1 VRAILLGILAIL
13 TVAAMA
19 ACGGSKMPTSPTG
32 TVVVTGDVARG
43 TGTVQFL
50 RVEEGFFAIRG
61 DDGVTYDPTNL
72 PTGFQ
77 RDGLRVRF
85 EARIR
90 HDLGGTHMV
99 GPIVDVISITAN

>member
-1 VRAILLGILAIL
+1 MRATLVGILAIL

-19 ACGGSKMPTSPTG
+19 ACGGSKTPTSPTG
-32 TVVVTGDVARG
+32 TVVVTGDVVRG
-43 TGTVQFL
+43 TGTVRFL
-50 RVEEGFFAIRG
+50 RVEGGFFAIRG

-72 PTGFQ
+72 PIGFQ
-77 RDGLRVRF
+77 RDGLGVRF

-90 HDLGGTHMV
+90 RDLGGTHMV

>member
-1 VRAILLGILAIL
+1 M
-13 TVAAMA
+13 AAVLI
-19 ACGGSKMPTSPTG
+19 ACGGPKTPTSPSG
-32 TVVVTGDVARG
+32 TVVVTGDVVRG

-50 RVEEGFFAIRG
+50 SVEGGFFAIRG

-72 PTGFQ
+72 PSGFQ
-77 RDGLRVRF
+77 RAGLRVRF

-90 HDLGGTHMV
+90 HDLGGIHMV

>member
-1 VRAILLGILAIL
+1 MRATLVGILAIL
-13 TVAAMA
+13 TMA
-19 ACGGSKMPTSPTG
+19 ACGGSITPTSPTG
-32 TVVVTGDVARG
+32 TVVVTGDVVRG

-50 RVEEGFFAIRG
+50 RVEGGFFAIRG

-77 RDGLRVRF
+77 RDGLGVRF

-90 HDLGGTHMV
+90 RDLSGTHVV